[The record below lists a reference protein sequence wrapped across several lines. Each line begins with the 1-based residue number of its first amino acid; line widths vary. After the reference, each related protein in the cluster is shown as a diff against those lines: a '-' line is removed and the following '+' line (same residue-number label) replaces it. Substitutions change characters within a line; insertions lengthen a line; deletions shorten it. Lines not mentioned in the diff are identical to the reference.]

1 MENKTIKKVIWYQS
15 CNEIL
20 IEEDSS
26 NGSVEGEIMITC
38 TPMGYQLRIDENSW
52 KMFDKCEDLF
62 KLLSEVS
69 TEYLPIE
76 VLAHKIFNIGY
87 ELEIIY

>member
-1 MENKTIKKVIWYQS
+1 MKNKTIKKTIWYQKD
-15 CNEIL
+15 NEVI
-20 IEEDSS
+20 ITESYPD
-26 NGSVEGEIMITC
+26 GSVEGEFIIVS
-38 TPMGYQLRIDENSW
+38 TPLGFQLRAYDDSW
-52 KMFDKCEDLF
+52 KIFSKCNDLF

-87 ELEIIY
+87 ELEIVY

>member
-1 MENKTIKKVIWYQS
+1 MENNTIKKVIWYQKD
-15 CNEIL
+15 NEL
-20 IEEDSS
+20 IITEEYPE
-26 NGSVEGEIMITC
+26 GGVEGEFVIVS
-38 TPMGYQLRIDENSW
+38 TPLGFQLRVYDDGWRIFGKS
-52 KMFDKCEDLF
+52 KGLF

-87 ELEIIY
+87 ELEIMY

>member
-1 MENKTIKKVIWYQS
+1 MENNTIRKAILYQKD
-15 CNEIL
+15 NEI
-20 IEEDSS
+20 IITESFAD
-26 NGSVEGEIMITC
+26 GSIEGELIIIS
-38 TPMGYQLRIDENSW
+38 TPLGYQLRVYDDSW
-52 KMFDKCEDLF
+52 KIFCKCKDLF

-76 VLAHKIFNIGY
+76 VLAHKMLDIEY

>member
-1 MENKTIKKVIWYQS
+1 MENKTIKKAILYQKD
-15 CNEIL
+15 NEI
-20 IEEDSS
+20 IITESHFD
-26 NGSVEGEIMITC
+26 GSIEGELIIFS
-38 TPMGYQLRIDENSW
+38 TPLGFQLRVYDDSW
-52 KMFDKCEDLF
+52 KIFGKCKDLF

-76 VLAHKIFNIGY
+76 ILAHKILDIGY

>member
-1 MENKTIKKVIWYQS
+1 MENKTIKKAYLYQKD
-15 CNEIL
+15 NEI
-20 IEEDSS
+20 IIVEECPE
-26 NGSVEGEIMITC
+26 GGVEGEFTIMS
-38 TPMGYQLRIDENSW
+38 TPLGYQLRAYDDSW
-52 KMFDKCEDLF
+52 KIFSKSKDLF

-87 ELEIIY
+87 ELEIV

>member
-1 MENKTIKKVIWYQS
+1 MENNTIKKAIWYQS
-15 CNEIL
+15 FNEIL
-20 IEEDSS
+20 IAEDYPD
-26 NGSVEGEIMITC
+26 GSVEGELVITC
-38 TPMGYQLRIDENSW
+38 TPMGYQLRIYDDSW
-52 KMFDKCEDLF
+52 KILNKCKDLF